1 MAAVT
6 TILLLNKNY
15 FCHETLFTTM
25 EQNFGINNV
34 TVHPGII
41 KAHGNQATNCKEC
54 DRLGMRHVQGRE
66 EMYCAIW

>member
-1 MAAVT
+1 
-6 TILLLNKNY
+6 
-15 FCHETLFTTM
+15 M

-66 EMYCAIW
+66 EMYCAIWWQNLREIDCLEDIYIDGR